1 MTQKK
6 GGLGSVRKDNTT
18 MHELSSWGRG
28 GEGGRGKGE
37 KGLTGMQAKAEGWGG
52 GGWGKNSKTS
62 RQTCET
68 RTHTQSMRA
77 ETAT

>member
-1 MTQKK
+1 M
-6 GGLGSVRKDNTT
+6 RKDNTT
-18 MHELSSWGRG
+18 MHELSSWGGRG
-28 GEGGRGKGE
+28 GRTRERGEGADRHAGKKQG
-37 KGLTGMQAKAEGWGG
+37 AGWG
-52 GGWGKNSKTS
+52 GGWGKNSKTG

>member
-37 KGLTGMQAKAEGWGG
+37 KGLTGMQAKAGAGE
-52 GGWGKNSKTS
+52 
-62 RQTCET
+62 
-68 RTHTQSMRA
+68 RTVRLADKHA
-77 ETAT
+77 KPELIHNP